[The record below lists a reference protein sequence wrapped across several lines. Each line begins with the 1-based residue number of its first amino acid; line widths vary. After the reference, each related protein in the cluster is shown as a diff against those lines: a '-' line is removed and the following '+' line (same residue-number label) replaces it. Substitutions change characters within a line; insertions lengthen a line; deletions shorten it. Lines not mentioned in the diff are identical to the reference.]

1 MSLVFFVL
9 MLIAML
15 GVAASL
21 IAGVV
26 LMAKGGEGNK
36 KYSNRLMQIRVWMQG
51 LALIFFILG
60 FLTAPDALKKA
71 GRPPQ

>member
-9 MLIAML
+9 MLVAML

-21 IAGVV
+21 VAGVIF
-26 LMAKGGEGNK
+26 MAKGGETNK

-51 LALIFFILG
+51 LALLFFVLG
-60 FLTAPDALKKA
+60 FLTAPHS
-71 GRPPQ
+71 